1 MGVYVHIPFCRSKCF
16 YCGFY
21 SVASPRLQDEFVG
34 ALCREVEL
42 RKDYLPDTEQDTLYI
57 GGGTPSYLEAA
68 GLEKIIRKLESVY
81 EFTDDAERTIEMNP
95 EDITDERL
103 EAIRRMGFN
112 RLSIGVQSFDDHIL
126 KRINRVHSA
135 ETARQA
141 VLLAAKAGFE
151 NIGIDLIIGLPGQE
165 MKDIEHDLHV
175 INDLSLSHISVYI
188 LSIDSNSV
196 YQKLT
201 EKGRFLPEEDDI
213 LASKYQYVSDALKRI
228 GFEHYEISN
237 FARENKYSRHNTA
250 YWQQKPYIGLGPS
263 AHSYDGFSR
272 QWNIANLKNYI
283 DNLNNNILSFE
294 KEELSD
300 IDKYNEYIMTNLRT
314 VWGMDS
320 RKLEKSYPEFWNRSR
335 HNLQSYLENGYVFFS
350 DHTLCLTEKGW
361 LISDRIF
368 SDLFYLE

>member
-237 FARENKYSRHNTA
+237 FARGNKYSRHNTA

>member
-21 SVASPRLQDEFVG
+21 SVASPLLQDEFVG

-42 RKDYLPDTEQDTLYI
+42 RKDYLPVTEQDTLYI

-68 GLEKIIRKLESVY
+68 GLEKIIRTLESVY

-165 MKDIEHDLHV
+165 MKDIEHDLDV
-175 INDLSLSHISVYI
+175 VNDLSLSHISVYI

-213 LASKYQYVSDALKRI
+213 LASKYQYVSDALKSI

-263 AHSYDGFSR
+263 AHSYDGSSR

-294 KEELSD
+294 KEKLSD

-320 RKLEKSYPEFWNRSR
+320 RKLEKSYPEFWNRSKQ
-335 HNLQSYLENGYVFFS
+335 NLQSYLENGYAFFS